1 MKALK
6 DYQNKLFPYAYNI
19 LGSSEDA
26 KDAIQDILVNYLS
39 KKKSDI
45 ENEIGYLI
53 KAVINQS
60 INLKKQKSKFTSDKT
75 WLPEPIS
82 TENPDSGINKSE
94 IISYSILVL
103 LENLTPTER
112 AIFMLKKAFDYSHHE
127 IAEKLNIT
135 IDNSRKI
142 LSRAKN
148 KLSKNNTTENKK
160 PISLPT
166 SYMQKYI
173 EVIKN
178 GDTAKL
184 EKLLTKEISLTAD
197 GGGNIKVVRE
207 FTTGDNATAKLLLY
221 VYKTFQKSQ
230 RVEISEINHQ
240 PALLFFENNNIVT
253 CQVFDI
259 RENGIV
265 SIHAILDP
273 VKLNS
278 LS

>member
-60 INLKKQKSKFTSDKT
+60 INLKKRKSKFTSDKT

-103 LENLTPTER
+103 LEKLTPTER